1 MSSDT
6 SSPSTN
12 PVTNNPSESSD
23 NVPGNE
29 MGLSKC
35 IIIDD
40 EPSANQRGVVCPF
53 PARHQ
58 QWIKNTFPEFQRYLG
73 EQRAWCDKRRKL
85 TKAHTAWIDSK
96 WEIFLD
102 TFDKKKV
109 FSRLLAGKSVG
120 EDVWKEVRH
129 ADVLFCHLFLI
140 S

>member
-1 MSSDT
+1 MSSDA
-6 SSPSTN
+6 STASIDL
-12 PVTNNPSESSD
+12 VTNNPSESSD
-23 NVPGNE
+23 NVPDNE
-29 MGLSKC
+29 TGLSEC
-35 IIIDD
+35 IVIDD
-40 EPSANQRGVVCPF
+40 KPSANQRGVVCPF
-53 PARHQ
+53 PARHR

-85 TKAHTAWIDSK
+85 TKARTAWIDSK

>member
-1 MSSDT
+1 MSSDA
-6 SSPSTN
+6 SSPSTD

-29 MGLSKC
+29 TGLSEC

-53 PARHQ
+53 PAQHW

-73 EQRAWCDKRRKL
+73 EQRVWCDKRWKL
-85 TKAHTAWIDSK
+85 TKACTAWIDSK

-109 FSRLLAGKSVG
+109 FSCLLAGKSVR
-120 EDVWKEVRH
+120 EDVWKEVHH

-140 S
+140 L